1 MILTTEAYAKLN
13 LTLRVGAPDH
23 RRYHPLRSIFQTIDW
38 SDTVEVEVGGPARV
52 EFFGAEIPAE
62 NTVTKALRLVS
73 EIAPLAPLRVTVT
86 KRIPAESG
94 LGGGS
99 SDAAALLRI
108 VQRLHP
114 GLPPAE
120 LAGIA
125 AAVGADVPFFLT
137 GGRALAE
144 GYGERLTPLPDPGPS
159 LSGPAWF
166 VVIRPPVGC
175 GTVSMYQALD
185 AARPHAE
192 PLADA
197 PIGTNDF
204 ESVAPDVCRAVIHTL
219 RSHGLPAGLSGSG
232 SAVFGVCESESQ
244 AHAIAQTLDPG
255 HLIRVAEAIPA
266 DLSRAVSV
274 RLN

>member
-38 SDTVEVEVGGPARV
+38 SDTVEVEVGGPAKI
-52 EFFGAEIPAE
+52 EFLGADIPAE

-73 EIAPLAPLRVTVT
+73 EIAPLAPFRVTVT

-144 GYGERLTPLPDPGPS
+144 GYGERLTPLPDPGP
-159 LSGPAWF
+159 AWF

-175 GTVSMYQALD
+175 GTVAMYQALD
-185 AARPHAE
+185 AARPHAD

-204 ESVAPDVCRAVIHTL
+204 ESVAPAECRALLHFLREGFGHT
-219 RSHGLPAGLSGSG
+219 AGLTGSG
-232 SAVFGVCESESQ
+232 SALFAACDSQ
-244 AHAIAQTLDPG
+244 AD
-255 HLIRVAEAIPA
+255 AEALAARVPYGNTVVVAQSIPRDQATRIIIPA
-266 DLSRAVSV
+266 
-274 RLN
+274 

>member
-13 LTLRVGAPDH
+13 LTLRIGAPDH
-23 RRYHPLRSIFQTIDW
+23 RRYHPIRSIFQTVDW
-38 SDTVEVEVGGPARV
+38 SDSVDVEVGGPAGV
-52 EFFGAEIPAE
+52 EFLGADIPAE

-108 VQRLHP
+108 IQRLHP

-144 GYGERLTPLPDPGPS
+144 GYGERLTTLPDP
-159 LSGPAWF
+159 GPAWF

-175 GTVSMYQALD
+175 GTVAMYQALD

-204 ESVAPDVCRAVIHTL
+204 ESVAPEVCRAAIQSL
-219 RSHGLPAGLSGSG
+219 RDHGLPAGLSGSG
-232 SAVFGVCESESQ
+232 SAVFGVCESESH
-244 AHAIAQTLDPG
+244 AHAIAQTLDPRSI
-255 HLIRVAEAIPA
+255 IRVAKAIPA

-274 RLN
+274 RLT